1 MSERFAIK
9 CRNTK
14 TKVTTTA
21 CQEKGKRP
29 RISWEKRSKT
39 LATKSWLVFVL
50 HLIGRESDV
59 SFQDHA
65 RDEVKPMQSW
75 ITYGTRWKLLNSWVL
90 WNIWKSPWKRTFY
103 ANSQSWFVQLVT
115 AFTTFSLPFF
125 AALPWFTFIYSS
137 KTRVNNYCEFSVY
150 STCGD
155 ASVMLA
161 KGGKSVVTIG
171 LNTRTW
177 PDLREVKRLDPN

>member
-1 MSERFAIK
+1 MSPFYLLQRNVLERFAIK
-9 CRNTK
+9 CRNAK
-14 TKVTTTA
+14 TKVIRQPSYDWFSF
-21 CQEKGKRP
+21 CIWFG
-29 RISWEKRSKT
+29 W
-39 LATKSWLVFVL
+39 
-50 HLIGRESDV
+50 ESDA

-65 RDEVKPMQSW
+65 RDKVKPMQSW
-75 ITYGTRWKLLNSWVL
+75 ITHGTRWKLLNSWVL

-125 AALPWFTFIYSS
+125 PALPWFTFRYSF

-150 STCGD
+150 PTCGD